1 MSLARMCAKDKLPTV
16 LVQNNQ
22 EFMAADEK
30 DFVTSYRMDS
40 NPNYEEIVS
49 ILRSFGKR
57 VQRQSVMAVPLSPS
71 VHPVW
76 YFLTSSQRR
85 LSFVH
90 RRQVILH
97 PWSHHPTFRSGYS
110 TPLSYV
116 FDFLPWC
123 VLLMEFL
130 MNSEFIDS
138 YLNTKDPFEEACDVS
153 LRWISQPPRRTDRL
167 LEEVNFIGK
176 NIF

>member
-1 MSLARMCAKDKLPTV
+1 MLAFVIISYVLKTFFVDSIMSLARMCAKDKLPTV

-71 VHPVW
+71 VHPV
-76 YFLTSSQRR
+76 
-85 LSFVH
+85 
-90 RRQVILH
+90 
-97 PWSHHPTFRSGYS
+97 
-110 TPLSYV
+110 
-116 FDFLPWC
+116 
-123 VLLMEFL
+123 
-130 MNSEFIDS
+130 
-138 YLNTKDPFEEACDVS
+138 
-153 LRWISQPPRRTDRL
+153 
-167 LEEVNFIGK
+167 
-176 NIF
+176 